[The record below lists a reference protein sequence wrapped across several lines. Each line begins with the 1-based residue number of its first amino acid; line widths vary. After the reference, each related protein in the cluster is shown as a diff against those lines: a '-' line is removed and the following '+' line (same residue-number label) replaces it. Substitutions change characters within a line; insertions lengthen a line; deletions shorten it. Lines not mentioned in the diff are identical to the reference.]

1 MITRLFALFA
11 AFVLAATL
19 LVSPQPASA
28 QPETNPPTATTSKET
43 VDNPY
48 GLSALWQQGDFVSR
62 GTLLI
67 LVIMSM
73 GSWYI
78 LVT

>member
-28 QPETNPPTATTSKET
+28 QPEINPPTATTSKET
-43 VDNPY
+43 V
-48 GLSALWQQGDFVSR
+48 
-62 GTLLI
+62 
-67 LVIMSM
+67 
-73 GSWYI
+73 
-78 LVT
+78 